1 LLALEV
7 HALDDPNPTI
17 RMVAADGLAKTGDPL
32 VLPLLRKKMESE
44 TDEIVKSDM
53 SRDIEALARAIPK

>member
-1 LLALEV
+1 
-7 HALDDPNPTI
+7 
-17 RMVAADGLAKTGDPL
+17 L